1 MKQSTALD
9 ILKSG
14 SNVFLTWQAGSG
26 KTYVLNQYIDYLKNS
41 GVKISVTASTG
52 IAATHLSGRTI
63 HSRSGV
69 GIKDTISDY
78 DLENMFKKPYLHKN
92 IQKTHVLI
100 IDEISMLSA
109 STLDAVE
116 KIVRYFVDRTRP
128 FGGIQVVVCWDFF
141 QLPPI
146 TRYWASKENIFARQ
160 SDMRNQMEFSVCYLS
175 EQHRQSDEIFLNI
188 LNKIRSNTIDEESIQ
203 YLRERFHK
211 KIDSVV
217 EPTKLYTHNVD
228 VDRINDIELAK
239 IKATE
244 HSFSMNTKWKE
255 NVITAFK
262 KWILAVEELILKK
275 WASVIFIKN
284 SSDGSYVNGTLWKVV
299 WFDSEDGF
307 PLVKINSGDVIHTW
321 LETRMLEDWDKIIA
335 KAFQV
340 PLKLAWAITVHK
352 SQWMSLDAAE
362 IDLSKVFEYGQSY
375 VALSR
380 VKSLSW
386 LKLVWLNE
394 DKLEVH
400 PEVLNADGIF
410 KSVSDECDKYFSEL
424 NKEEITELH
433 KIFIEKSK
441 GVFYG
446 SNLEDLPIEE
456 RLANKKQ
463 QKGLSATYE
472 KTKFLVE
479 KRLPIGEIATMRWIS
494 IDTVI
499 KHFYVLKETY
509 TDLEFSTYAKWEIVN
524 LVRNT
529 IDEIGEEFLEK
540 TEKWEV
546 KLKPI
551 FDALDQEFSF
561 SDIKLALMF
570 L

>member
-1 MKQSTALD
+1 MKQTTALD

-69 GIKDTISDY
+69 GIKDSISDF
-78 DLENMFKKPYLHKN
+78 DLENMFKKSYLHKN
-92 IQKTHVLI
+92 IQKTKVLI

-109 STLDAVE
+109 STIDSVE
-116 KIVRYFVDRTRP
+116 RIVRYFVDRTRP
-128 FGGIQVVVCWDFF
+128 FGGIQVVVCGDFF

-146 TRYWASKENIFARQ
+146 SRYWSNREDIFARQ
-160 SDMRNQMEFSVCYLS
+160 SEMRNQMEFSVCYLS

-188 LNKIRSNTIDEESIQ
+188 LNKIRENNIDEESIQ
-203 YLRERFHK
+203 HLRERFHQK
-211 KIDSVV
+211 LDSIV

-239 IKATE
+239 INEPESTFYMA
-244 HSFSMNTKWKE
+244 TKWKE
-255 NVITAFK
+255 NVVESFK

-284 SSDGSYVNGTLWKVV
+284 STDGSYVNGTLWKVI
-299 WFDSEDGF
+299 WFDSEDNF
-307 PLVKINSGDVIHTW
+307 PLVKINSGKIIHTW
-321 LETRMLEDWDKIIA
+321 LETRLMEDWEEIIA

-362 IDLSKVFEYGQSY
+362 IDLSKVFEYWQSY

-386 LKLVWLNE
+386 LRLVWLNE

-400 PEVLNADGIF
+400 PEVLKVDSAFRWI
-410 KSVSDECDKYFSEL
+410 SDDCDKYFSEL
-424 NKEEITELH
+424 SQKEIIDLH
-433 KIFIEKSK
+433 KNFIEKSN
-441 GVFYG
+441 GIFYG
-446 SNLEDLPIEE
+446 SNLENLSIED
-456 RLANKKQ
+456 RISNKKK
-463 QKGLSATYE
+463 QKWLSFTYE
-472 KTKFLVE
+472 KTKVLVE
-479 KRLPIGEIATMRWIS
+479 QKLPIWEIASIRWIS

-499 KHFYVLKETY
+499 KHFYVLKDTY
-509 TDLEFSTYAKWEIVN
+509 KELNFSMYAKWEIVN

-540 TEKWEV
+540 TEKWEI